1 MRVISHGLLVL
12 ALGGIAFL
20 LWQILGRRKQPG
32 VNREFGYLRWVI
44 YLLNVFIVALGLG
57 LVLGLGFGLFHWLSG
72 GDWVGQL
79 PNGVSVGFGI
89 EASAQTP
96 IGIGIDLINTIAA
109 LGILVCMRAF
119 MKNILAEQIFVADNV
134 RLARWSTLFLI
145 LGSLVRSGMDKTA
158 VIMHGQYASGPE
170 QVSFEYSFLS
180 VEYLLVAALVWTLSL
195 ILEKAIAIA
204 EENEFT
210 I

>member
-20 LWQILGRRKQPG
+20 LWQILGRRKQPL

-57 LVLGLGFGLFHWLSG
+57 LVLGLGFGRFHWLSG

-79 PNGVSVGFGI
+79 PNGASVGFGI

-96 IGIGIDLINTIAA
+96 IGIGIDAINTVAA

-119 MKNILAEQIFVADNV
+119 MKNILADQIFVADNV